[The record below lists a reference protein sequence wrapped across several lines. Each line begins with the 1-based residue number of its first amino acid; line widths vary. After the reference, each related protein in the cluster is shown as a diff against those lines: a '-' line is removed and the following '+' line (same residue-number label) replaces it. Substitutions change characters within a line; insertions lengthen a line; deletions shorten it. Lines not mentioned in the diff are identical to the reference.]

1 MTASKPASNHP
12 WRKDA
17 PKINAEPKNE
27 PKPKPKA
34 KPRKKTDA
42 A

>member
-17 PKINAEPKNE
+17 PKINSAPKTE
-27 PKPKPKA
+27 PKPKA

>member
-1 MTASKPASNHP
+1 MTASKPATNHP

-17 PKINAEPKNE
+17 PKINAAPKTE
-27 PKPKPKA
+27 PKPKA